1 MSYKM
6 PKLEDKRKLCPRC
19 GSPLMEDEGTF
30 RCHLCGYSK
39 GGESVRATIK
49 YAEPEA
55 RKKATKEVKLYKV
68 LPSGITSATEL
79 EKTGVFLVADSE
91 NNTIWLWKGA
101 DAKAKDVYNA
111 GTAATKLKTSEKL
124 FSAKLTH
131 VEEGSEPMEFPLR
144 GGKKLIKKEAPIEA
158 KQAVQPIEKEMVTE
172 AKEAVTIAPPA
183 PGQVNIYLIN
193 KGQLQKIDQPVFT
206 SGDAYIVDSGKQI
219 WIWIGNGAS
228 VDEKFSAAHLSTV
241 IDVSRRGEPK
251 VTSVDQGSEPKE
263 LKVALGGLKIV
274 DANVADTLLKKVQKA
289 VYEPVL
295 YRISSE
301 EFETINDIVYKQV
314 PCVKES
320 LDSED
325 TFLLD
330 DKTNNKLYIW
340 VGSTSNAKERV
351 VAGQIARKFDAE
363 RAGVQDAVFIE
374 EGHEPP
380 EFKKL
385 VGMPV

>member
-1 MSYKM
+1 M
-6 PKLEDKRKLCPRC
+6 PKMEDKRKLCPRC
-19 GSPLMEDEGTF
+19 GSPLMDEEGTL

-39 GGESVRATIK
+39 GAEGARATIK

-101 DAKAKDVYNA
+101 EAKAKDVYNA

-131 VEEGSEPMEFPLR
+131 VEEGKEPMEFPLK
-144 GGKKLIKKEAPIEA
+144 GGKKLAKKEAPTEA
-158 KQAVQPIEKEMVTE
+158 KQTVQPIEKEMISE
-172 AKEAVTIAPPA
+172 AQEAISIAPPA

-206 SGDAYIVDSGKQI
+206 SGDSYIVDGGKQI
-219 WIWIGNGAS
+219 WIWIGKGSS

-251 VTSVDQGSEPKE
+251 VTTVDQGSEPKE

-274 DANVADTLLKKVQKA
+274 DSNVAETLLKKVQKA

-340 VGSTSNAKERV
+340 VGSKSNAKEKV
-351 VAGQIARKFDAE
+351 VAGQIARKFDTE
-363 RAGVQDAVFIE
+363 RAGVQEATFIE

-385 VGMPV
+385 VGMPI

>member
-1 MSYKM
+1 MD
-6 PKLEDKRKLCPRC
+6 E
-19 GSPLMEDEGTF
+19 EGTF
-30 RCHLCGYSK
+30 RCHLCGYMK
-39 GGESVRATIK
+39 GGESAHATIK

-55 RKKATKEVKLYKV
+55 RKKPKETRLFKV
-68 LPSGITSATEL
+68 LPTGITSAVEL

-91 NNTIWLWKGA
+91 SNTIWLWKGA

-111 GTAATKLKTSEKL
+111 GTAATKLKTSEKM

-131 VEEGSEPMEFPLR
+131 VEEGSEPTEFPLR
-144 GGKKLIKKEAPIEA
+144 VGRKLMKKEAPSEA
-158 KQAVQPIEKEMVTE
+158 KETVQPLEKEMISE
-172 AKEAVTIAPPA
+172 AQEALSIAPPA
-183 PGQVNIYLIN
+183 PGQVNIYLVN

-206 SGDAYIVDSGKQI
+206 SGDSYIVDAGKQI
-219 WIWIGNGAS
+219 WVWIGKSSS

-263 LKVALGGLKIV
+263 LRVALGGLKIV
-274 DANVADTLLKKVQKA
+274 DANVADTLLKKVEKV

-314 PCVKES
+314 PCAKES

-325 TFLLD
+325 VFLLD
-330 DKTNNKLYIW
+330 DKTNNKIYIW
-340 VGSTSNAKERV
+340 VGSTSNAKEKV

-363 RAGVQDAVFIE
+363 RAGVQQAVMIE
-374 EGHEPP
+374 EGHETP